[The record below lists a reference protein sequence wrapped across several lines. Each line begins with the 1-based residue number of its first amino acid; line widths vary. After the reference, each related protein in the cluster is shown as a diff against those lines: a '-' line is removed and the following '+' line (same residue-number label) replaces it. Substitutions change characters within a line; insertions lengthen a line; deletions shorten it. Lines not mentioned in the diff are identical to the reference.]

1 MDLLDQC
8 TTALQD
14 WFNNNGLCLNPSKS
28 EIILVGTRQKLSS
41 AFNEFDASSVKIAG
55 CPIVPS
61 NSIKNLGVLI
71 DSTLSFNSQVDS
83 TCKAIHFHLRALKHI
98 RKSITTDTAKTI
110 ACSIIGSRLDYC
122 NSLLAGTSERN
133 IMKLQRA
140 QNTAARVVMGVRK
153 FDHITP
159 ALKTLHWLPVKDRI
173 TFKIASIVF
182 KTKLYKEPGYLAT
195 LLQDYAPSRQLR
207 SSDQNLISVA
217 SARTVIGSRGFSI
230 TAPTVWNNLP
240 DSVKKSKNTAEFNNK
255 LKTYLFTK
263 TYCAG

>member
-1 MDLLDQC
+1 MISSFEVSFHQYADDTQLYIGVRTDELELSIDLLDQC

-28 EIILVGTRQKLSS
+28 EIILVGTRQKLFS
-41 AFNEFDASSVKIAG
+41 ASNEFDASSVKITG

-98 RKSITTDTAKTI
+98 RKSITIDTAKTI

-140 QNTAARVVMGVRK
+140 QNTAARIVM
-153 FDHITP
+153 
-159 ALKTLHWLPVKDRI
+159 
-173 TFKIASIVF
+173 
-182 KTKLYKEPGYLAT
+182 
-195 LLQDYAPSRQLR
+195 
-207 SSDQNLISVA
+207 NLI
-217 SARTVIGSRGFSI
+217 T
-230 TAPTVWNNLP
+230 
-240 DSVKKSKNTAEFNNK
+240 
-255 LKTYLFTK
+255 
-263 TYCAG
+263 